1 MDFISIIIIAIGLSA
16 DSFAVSVSN
25 GISKN
30 MLKFKHIFL
39 IAVLFAFFQAG
50 MPLIGWFAGNGFSEY
65 IKTTDHWIAFV
76 LLSFIGIKMI
86 YESYKSK
93 ENQEK
98 SGFNFLTI
106 TAQAIATSI
115 DALIIGISFAFIDV
129 SIYSAILIIG
139 ISTFIFSLV
148 GFGFGKKYG
157 KKVSKHAE
165 LIGGIILILLGIK
178 ILIEHLFF
186 H

>member
-1 MDFISIIIIAIGLSA
+1 MNIISIIVIAVGLSM

-30 MLKFKHIFL
+30 KLVFKHNVI
-39 IAVLFAFFQAG
+39 IALWFAIFQAG
-50 MPLIGWFAGNGFSEY
+50 MPLLGWFAGISFAEY
-65 IKTTDHWIAFV
+65 IKTADHWIAFV

-93 ENQEK
+93 GNSKQSEL
-98 SGFNFLTI
+98 NFLTI
-106 TAQAIATSI
+106 TAQAFATSI
-115 DALIIGISFAFIDV
+115 DAFIIGISFAFIEI
-129 SIYSAILIIG
+129 SICLSIIIIG
-139 ISTFIFSLV
+139 FITFIFSIT
-148 GFGFGKKYG
+148 GFCLGKRYG

-186 H
+186 S